1 MNSTH
6 YPIGNKPISKNH
18 WDSSRSISTFLSPIT
33 NDVPFVIHLQL
44 SQTLLFQQI
53 NFSRITAIFFF
64 SLCWRMIITSF
75 VYCLLY
81 IYIRTYNSLVLSLS
95 LSLLLVQLLK
105 TTLSWTASINLTYI
119 SHPFLS
125 FSSFFLFICL
135 FVLHLFFHSDMC
147 V

>member
-81 IYIRTYNSLVLSLS
+81 IYTYIQFSRSLS
-95 LSLLLVQLLK
+95 LPLSSSCSIVKNYSLLDRFYK
-105 TTLSWTASINLTYI
+105 SYIYI
-119 SHPFLS
+119 SS
-125 FSSFFLFICL
+125 FSLLFFFFFVYL
-135 FVLHLFFHSDMC
+135 FVCFTSIFSL
-147 V
+147 